1 MCIFTNSESNEHTSM
16 QNMQNCSFAHS
27 LTLSLDRIT

>member
-1 MCIFTNSESNEHTSM
+1 M